1 MSAGRGRDDVAV
13 LGIVDLGIVDL
24 GIVDLGIVEMRVR
37 GEGRDDRVVGDLDP
51 AVRLDGPGML

>member
-13 LGIVDLGIVDL
+13 LGIVDL

-51 AVRLDGPGML
+51 AVWLDGPGML

>member
-13 LGIVDLGIVDL
+13 LGIVG
-24 GIVDLGIVEMRVR
+24 LGIVEMRVR
-37 GEGRDDRVVGDLDP
+37 GEGRDDRVVGDLDA